1 MGKRYMFIDLKSV
14 KTKDN
19 NEIFYINVLDKTFS
33 NLFKCYVKSGECE
46 EFVCGDFIDE
56 FIDFRLDFK
65 TKAYVPCFKY

>member
-19 NEIFYINVLDKTFS
+19 KEIFYINVLDKDFS

-46 EFVCGDFIDE
+46 EFACGDFIDE

-65 TKAYVPCFKY
+65 TKDYVPCFKY